1 VGPVKPA
8 IPDGAVPNNINSTP
22 TQSLSMTVGGVPV
35 STITYQGIP
44 TWSVSVLQI
53 NFVVP
58 ATVPAGKQPIVVT
71 VGGVASPPAYIN
83 ITQ

>member
-1 VGPVKPA
+1 MVDGTAP
-8 IPDGAVPNNINSTP
+8 PDNTSQP
-22 TQSLSMTVGGVPV
+22 TQSVVLTVGGTTAVA
-35 STITYQGIP
+35 TYIGIP

-58 ATVPAGKQPIVVT
+58 SGVIAGKQPVIVS
-71 VGGVASPPAYIN
+71 VGGVASQRAYIN

>member
-1 VGPVKPA
+1 LTIG
-8 IPDGAVPNNINSTP
+8 GATANASYI
-22 TQSLSMTVGGVPV
+22 
-35 STITYQGIP
+35 GIP

-58 ATVPAGKQPIVVT
+58 AGLATGKQPVIVS
-71 VGGVASPPAYIN
+71 VGGVASQPAYIN